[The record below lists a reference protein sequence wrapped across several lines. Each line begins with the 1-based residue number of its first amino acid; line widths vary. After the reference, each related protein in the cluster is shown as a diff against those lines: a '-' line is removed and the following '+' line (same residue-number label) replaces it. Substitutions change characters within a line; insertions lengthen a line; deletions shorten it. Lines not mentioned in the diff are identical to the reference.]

1 MFTVNVTLLG
11 VEPEN
16 NYPVN
21 SDSSSATAVGL
32 LLGGVVAAALG
43 VLLMIVGIV
52 YGVWCLTRIKHR

>member
-1 MFTVNVTLLG
+1 MFLVNVT

-21 SDSSSATAVGL
+21 SDSISATAVGP
-32 LLGGVVAAALG
+32 LLGGVVAGIMG

-52 YGVWCLTRIKHR
+52 CGVWRLTRIKHR

>member
-1 MFTVNVTLLG
+1 MNVT

-21 SDSSSATAVGL
+21 SDSISATAAGL
-32 LLGGVVAAALG
+32 LLGGVVAGALG

-52 YGVWCLTRIKHR
+52 CGVWRLMRIKHR